1 MSQNLILSC
10 GQTARTMQQ
19 GYYVWRSPFR
29 TCLLEYSKIKRINW
43 IWGTLTTLWLI
54 AHDCRPMRA
63 LLEKQ
68 GWCELQITAG
78 ISFSECHGWNV
89 QSVRKQCQGCRSLFP
104 DQCFNTCGLS
114 VCVLLTLHMN
124 TDFFL
129 LSNQN
134 RISGLFTA
142 IFLRAA
148 VHTVHWNDTSLLSF
162 YFQIVQQEET

>member
-1 MSQNLILSC
+1 
-10 GQTARTMQQ
+10 MQQ

-29 TCLLEYSKIKRINW
+29 TCLLEYNKIKRINW

-63 LLEKQ
+63 LLGKQ

-124 TDFFL
+124 TDFFYSATKIGFQGCSL
-129 LSNQN
+129 QFSYGQ
-134 RISGLFTA
+134 RFTLFTGTTPLCLVF
-142 IFLRAA
+142 IFK
-148 VHTVHWNDTSLLSF
+148 
-162 YFQIVQQEET
+162 